1 MHQIEPATPPASFQ
15 REESGAGAAAQ
26 QTTNA
31 WEGYPQVSLM
41 CFCATDCGI
50 NAVSA
55 EGAVSP
61 VHLFIHI
68 LSVGTLVSTHNAQS
82 HNVMPHVH

>member
-26 QTTNA
+26 QTTIA

-41 CFCATDCGI
+41 CFCASDCG
-50 NAVSA
+50 NGFVSA

-68 LSVGTLVSTHNAQS
+68 LSVGTLVSTQNAQP
-82 HNVMPHVH
+82 HKVMPHMH